1 MYYHVIIEDKNKKTY
16 YEQDIQDKNEIIRR
30 FVKPYIQG
38 KQIQI
43 DGYFLQKPDIA
54 RLKITQSEHSA
65 ELERKETLHE
75 LHQNGSFIPIPP
87 VFWIGEKQDITE
99 LVVGEVKK
107 MQETAF
113 DSYEKEAECG
123 NKKVFIVHGHDKLAK
138 TEVARF
144 LEKLGL
150 TSVILGEQPN
160 EGKTI
165 IEKLEAHTDAGFGI
179 VLYTPDD
186 EGRLILQNG
195 AVSGNQKDS
204 KTQLQ
209 NRARQNVVFEHGLLI
224 GKLGRNRVVALKKG
238 NLEVPNDI
246 SGVVYI
252 DMDDQGAWWL
262 SVAKEL
268 KAAGYRIDMNKLA
281 L

>member
-1 MYYHVIIEDKNKKTY
+1 MYYHVIIEDKSKKTY

-38 KQIQI
+38 EQIQI
-43 DGYFLQKPDIA
+43 DGYFLQKPEIA
-54 RLKITQSEHSA
+54 RFKITQSEYSA
-65 ELERKETLHE
+65 ELERKERLHE
-75 LHQNGSFIPIPP
+75 LHQNGFLIPITP
-87 VFWIGEKQDITE
+87 VSWIEEKQDITE
-99 LVVGEVKK
+99 LVFEEVKK
-107 MQETAF
+107 MRETAF
-113 DSYEKEAECG
+113 DSYEKEVECG

-150 TSVILGEQPN
+150 TPVILSEQPN

-179 VLYTPDD
+179 VIYAPDD
-186 EGRLILQNG
+186 EGRLILQDG
-195 AVSGNQKDS
+195 ADSESQRDSENQ
-204 KTQLQ
+204 LR

-252 DMDDQGAWWL
+252 EMDDQGAWCFK
-262 SVAKEL
+262 VAKEL
-268 KAAGYRIDMNKLA
+268 KAAGYIIDMNKLA
-281 L
+281 S